1 MSSRNSFPKDKVTR
15 EWNSLS
21 QRIST
26 FLNSIKN
33 YFHRLKTLRMCVC
46 VCVGKWPLEQLVVLS
61 GPGLMDTTVIFSWIS
76 WEIQHWPSH
85 QIPLDNPSILPKK
98 PTHTQGQ
105 DQRGSGRTHRTGCG
119 CYSSIL
125 WNIERGFSPR
135 TKSSFCWN
143 GTLPGPSKRGCFLT
157 TLCSALT
164 FLLQVK
170 CPFACHESMW
180 MEVSG
185 QFHALAVLTVGK
197 EPPVDIMMLN
207 ALQSFVW
214 AL

>member
-1 MSSRNSFPKDKVTR
+1 
-15 EWNSLS
+15 
-21 QRIST
+21 
-26 FLNSIKN
+26 
-33 YFHRLKTLRMCVC
+33 MCVC

-185 QFHALAVLTVGK
+185 QFHALSALPPGEKRLCYHSVGSWLGLRAGLHTLENNPLLLMPAVQPTAFSLYW
-197 EPPVDIMMLN
+197 LC
-207 ALQSFVW
+207 
-214 AL
+214 